1 MKQNVA
7 QKFGKGLTPR
17 QFVESMTK
25 NQQAFESWYE
35 KFTWEDENDK
45 EYFESLNHRDDLR
58 VLILAADWCG
68 DVVRNIP
75 AVFRILETAGMKTEV
90 FILEE
95 NLELMD
101 DFLTMGGRSVPVVI
115 FADTGGYVLG
125 QWGPRPE
132 HVQSIMR
139 EFKRENPDREAAD
152 YDSKIAEA
160 RTAMGQAYG
169 EGTEYQAVIAKELR
183 SLISGF

>member
-7 QKFGKGLTPR
+7 SKFGHGLSPR
-17 QFVESMTK
+17 QFVEGMTQ

-35 KFTWEDENDK
+35 KFVWEDDGDR

-68 DVVRNIP
+68 DVVRNVP
-75 AVFRILETAGMKTEV
+75 VVFRILETAGIKTEV
-90 FILEE
+90 LILEE
-95 NLELMD
+95 NPEVMD

-125 QWGPRPE
+125 HWGPRPE
-132 HVQSIMR
+132 HVQKHMI
-139 EFKRENPDREAAD
+139 EFKRNNPDREAAD
-152 YDSKIAEA
+152 YQANIAEA
-160 RTAMGQAYG
+160 RKAMGQAYG
-169 EGTEYQAVIAKELR
+169 EGTESHAVIAKELR

>member
-7 QKFGKGLTPR
+7 SKFGHGLSPR
-17 QFVESMTK
+17 QFVEGMTQ

-35 KFTWEDENDK
+35 KFVWEDEGDR

-68 DVVRNIP
+68 DVVRNVP
-75 AVFRILETAGMKTEV
+75 VVFRIMETAGIKTEV
-90 FILEE
+90 LILEE
-95 NLELMD
+95 NPEVMD
-101 DFLTMGGRSVPVVI
+101 DFLTMGGRSVPIVI

-125 QWGPRPE
+125 HWGPRPE
-132 HVQSIMR
+132 HVQKHMI
-139 EFKRENPDREAAD
+139 EFKRNNPDREAAD
-152 YDSKIAEA
+152 YQGNIAEA
-160 RTAMGQAYG
+160 RKAMGQAYG
-169 EGTEYQAVIAKELR
+169 EGTESHAVIAKELR